1 MVCAIR
7 FDSIRFDQLIRLI
20 GWLISGH
27 MPVNRLYLDNTYCHP
42 TLTHPTREAAAKQ
55 VIELISKVRCYSE
68 KARFVL
74 DRSPRKNGR

>member
-1 MVCAIR
+1 
-7 FDSIRFDQLIRLI
+7 
-20 GWLISGH
+20 